1 MNYNVETFVT
11 NKAGQYVASVAAT
24 YDNFDSAKVR
34 YHQILA
40 TYHNA
45 DDVEMAAVKVVD
57 EYGNPMDGFREIVD
71 HRPEPD
77 PEPEPDEP
85 EDTEPEEP

>member
-40 TYHNA
+40 AYHNA
-45 DDVEMAAVKVVD
+45 DDVEIAAVKVVD

-71 HRPEPD
+71 HRPEP
-77 PEPEPDEP
+77 EPDEP